1 MTAQGFVKA
10 EPTKVRTYSQ
20 KVRGHGR
27 VVITKVG
34 AIAVTHVPP
43 YTKEQGRLQI
53 TSEKTSKKSFR
64 KISAHLSSPQESA
77 AAWLSAHAFNPWKSV
92 VPLSQLSVGRDRAV
106 LKSIW
111 SASKELCLCFW
122 NSASFYKS
130 RCFFRE
136 NCFLHERSLFAN
148 TSSEIPTECSAVTH
162 ENRPAGFF
170 KPNLFSRVDSKNWS
184 KSLSLKNRK
193 LEKCCWPGNRN
204 YCGQWYKW
212 YPQHRIQGQG

>member
-1 MTAQGFVKA
+1 MTAQGFVKE

-43 YTKEQGRLQI
+43 YPKEQGRLQI

-92 VPLSQLSVGRDRAV
+92 VAAFAAFSGTRPSRAKKHLISIQGVVFMFLKLSVILSKPMFFSERIAFSTRDPCLPIPALKFKLNAVQWHMRTGRLAF
-106 LKSIW
+106 SNQTF
-111 SASKELCLCFW
+111 SAELTQRTEVK
-122 NSASFYKS
+122 AS
-130 RCFFRE
+130 
-136 NCFLHERSLFAN
+136 H
-148 TSSEIPTECSAVTH
+148 
-162 ENRPAGFF
+162 
-170 KPNLFSRVDSKNWS
+170 
-184 KSLSLKNRK
+184 
-193 LEKCCWPGNRN
+193 
-204 YCGQWYKW
+204 
-212 YPQHRIQGQG
+212 